1 MKSAAVRWGAL
12 VLLACVVATRGWA
25 QEDEAPAPAPE
36 ASAGSSAVRTA
47 DVTDRDRT
55 WASFSRE
62 AAIVGDGHFW
72 VELRAMK
79 LNDDQGS
86 RKEDDDG
93 VKVSGPALGLSGYP
107 VNEFEKQ
114 NDDFV
119 EEIDGGRFDLIGAY
133 GLGPYWELGM
143 DLPFVMQQ
151 QISLANSPAQNDV
164 GVGDLMF
171 YGKFKKELAE
181 HWAGALGLE
190 MSIPTGDEDK
200 LFGSGELGLN
210 PFLSSRYQSGRVAV
224 GAHVGFLLNT
234 NTQPDVFNWSVQG
247 IARGTEVYSLRAE
260 IVGRV
265 FRDFGETFNDI
276 SVYPGIDFN
285 LTDNVII
292 RPEGLAHITD
302 DAIDWGIGIGFVFTM

>member
-1 MKSAAVRWGAL
+1 MKTAAVRWGAL
-12 VLLACVVATRGWA
+12 VLLACVVATRGVA
-25 QEDEAPAPAPE
+25 QDAAPDAEAAT
-36 ASAGSSAVRTA
+36 SSAAASTS

-62 AAIVGDGHFW
+62 AATVGDGHFW

-79 LNDDQGS
+79 LNDDEGAD
-86 RKEDDDG
+86 KTDTTAG
-93 VKVSGPALGLSGYP
+93 VSVSGPALGLSGYP
-107 VNEFEKQ
+107 VNSFERRN
-114 NDDFV
+114 NDFID
-119 EEIDGGRFDLIGAY
+119 EIDGGRFDLIAAY

-151 QISLANSPAQNDV
+151 QISLSSGASQDDV

-190 MSIPTGDEDK
+190 MSIPTGSEDE

-210 PFLSSRYQSGRVAV
+210 PFLSTRYQAGRFGL

-234 NTQPDVFNWSVQG
+234 DDQPDVFNWSVQG
-247 IARGTEVYSLRAE
+247 IVRGNETFSLRTE
-260 IVGRV
+260 FVGRV
-265 FRDFGETFNDI
+265 FNDFGQTFNDI
-276 SVYPGIDFN
+276 AAYPGLDFN
-285 LTDNVII
+285 LTDNFII
-292 RPEGLAHITD
+292 RPEGLAHLTD

>member
-12 VLLACVVATRGWA
+12 VLLACLVATRGVA
-25 QEDEAPAPAPE
+25 QDAAPDAEAAA
-36 ASAGSSAVRTA
+36 SSAA
-47 DVTDRDRT
+47 ASKSDVTDRDRT

-62 AAIVGDGHFW
+62 AATVGDGHFW
-72 VELRAMK
+72 VELRGMK
-79 LNDDQGS
+79 LNDDEGAD
-86 RKEDDDG
+86 KTDATAG
-93 VKVSGPALGLSGYP
+93 VSVSGPALGLSGYP
-107 VNEFEKQ
+107 VNSFERRN
-114 NDDFV
+114 NDFI
-119 EEIDGGRFDLIGAY
+119 EEIDGGRFDLIAAY

-151 QISLANSPAQNDV
+151 QISLSSGASQDDV

-190 MSIPTGDEDK
+190 MSIPTGSEDE

-210 PFLSSRYQSGRVAV
+210 PFLSTRYQAGRFAL

-234 NTQPDVFNWSVQG
+234 DDQADVFNWSVQG
-247 IARGTEVYSLRAE
+247 IVRGNELFSLRTE
-260 IVGRV
+260 FVGRV
-265 FRDFGETFNDI
+265 FNDFGQTFNDI
-276 SVYPGIDFN
+276 AAYPGIDFN

-292 RPEGLAHITD
+292 RPEGLAHLTD